1 MFQTTLIRA
10 VLDWERR
17 LEIEDERRKA
27 LRLEPYRELPIDFEF
42 SQKENQSIFDR
53 IKKLGSNRNRQS
65 AERRYDQEFC
75 GETKAG

>member
-1 MFQTTLIRA
+1 MFQTTLITA

-27 LRLEPYRELPIDFEF
+27 LRLEPYRELPIEFES
-42 SQKENQSIFDR
+42 SQKEGQSIFDR
-53 IKKLGSNRNRQS
+53 IQNLGRPV
-65 AERRYDQEFC
+65 ERRYAQELC